1 MTSRISV
8 RMITA
13 FTVGLAASNPLE
25 TPLAAQSLASRVTAS
40 EGVVQVI
47 YPSRPNACGDGVGSI
62 GNVFGES
69 RMYSGDASWSGRDGW
84 TLRQCVRGPARLVV
98 TVVAGEVTRV
108 RAYVGPIP
116 PTSADAR
123 TISAGAAEAITW
135 TSDVVAHGNSRL
147 ASEMILP
154 LILADGPEPWPTL
167 LKVAR
172 DDGRPRELRRSV
184 MMWLSNGVSDHLGI
198 VNADRST
205 SDDDEMRNQAI
216 YILSQR
222 PKSEGVPELIEL
234 ARSSKHPS
242 ARKTAIYW
250 LGQSGDPRAVDVYA
264 ELLGLR

>member
-8 RMITA
+8 RIVTA
-13 FTVGLAASNPLE
+13 FTIGLASKPLA
-25 TPLAAQSLASRVTAS
+25 TPLAAQSLASRVIAS
-40 EGVVQVI
+40 EGMVQVI

-62 GNVFGES
+62 SNVFGET
-69 RMYSGDASWSGRDGW
+69 RMYSGRATWSGRNGW
-84 TLRQCVRGPARLVV
+84 TMRQCVHGPARLVV
-98 TVVAGEVTRV
+98 TVVASEVTRV

-116 PTSADAR
+116 PTPTDVR
-123 TISAGAAEAITW
+123 TISASAAEAITW
-135 TSDVVAHGNSRL
+135 TSDLVANGNARL

-154 LILADGPEPWPTL
+154 LILADGPEPWPAL

-172 DDGRPRELRRSV
+172 DDNRPRELRRSV
-184 MMWLSNGVSDHLGI
+184 MMWLSTGVSDHLGI
-198 VNADRST
+198 GDADGGA

-216 YILSQR
+216 YVLTQR
-222 PKSEGVPELIEL
+222 PKAEGVPQLIEI